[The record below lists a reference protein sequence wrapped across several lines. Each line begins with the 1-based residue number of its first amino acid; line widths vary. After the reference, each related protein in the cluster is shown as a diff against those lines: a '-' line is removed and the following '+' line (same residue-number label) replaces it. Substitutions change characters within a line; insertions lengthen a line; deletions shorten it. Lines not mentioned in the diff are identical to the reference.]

1 MYVLH
6 SVPSR
11 AITVRDYGWTSVCYA
26 LSFFSVHTIA
36 KVTAEKWLVTKFIGA
51 NQALQ
56 ALGSGTVSV
65 RCKRWPIANSNL
77 TKASLLTNGWSLLF
91 DIAKQYKLLVL
102 CQWTHNVSMDL
113 RLTGS
118 SNCAKA
124 WTVWFK
130 KLNFCTK
137 ANTLKLNPIVFPV
150 PRTTHSC
157 FHKCPFVKLT
167 DHVDPEYQKSFPPPS
182 SLPTVYPIFTLGI
195 LFFFLHIT
203 IMAGWPCVIMMVVGG
218 TSRACFCCVSKWIKL
233 HIAAGY

>member
-1 MYVLH
+1 
-6 SVPSR
+6 
-11 AITVRDYGWTSVCYA
+11 
-26 LSFFSVHTIA
+26 
-36 KVTAEKWLVTKFIGA
+36 
-51 NQALQ
+51 
-56 ALGSGTVSV
+56 
-65 RCKRWPIANSNL
+65 
-77 TKASLLTNGWSLLF
+77 
-91 DIAKQYKLLVL
+91 
-102 CQWTHNVSMDL
+102 MDL

-195 LFFFLHIT
+195 LFFFTHHYYGRLT
-203 IMAGWPCVIMMVVGG
+203 VCYNDGRWWNVQGLFLL
-218 TSRACFCCVSKWIKL
+218 CFQMDKAAHCCRILATLDIVCT
-233 HIAAGY
+233 G